1 MVDVRQVEMGGN
13 LKEFLDVVKTIYEG
27 DASYIRPL
35 DQDLKDRLNPKKNP
49 FFEHADG
56 VLFTAHKGNRC
67 VGRISASIDREH
79 LDRYKDDTGFWGFL
93 DTVDDPEVVKA
104 LLARAEAW
112 LRDKGMKRAQ
122 GPMSLSINEEIG
134 CLIEG
139 FDTPPVLMM
148 PHHRPYQSGLIE
160 KAGYEKLKD
169 VFAWK
174 YTVGELN
181 ARTKKAHEEIK
192 AMPEVTSRPVS
203 LKDVE
208 RDTNIVLDVFNDAW
222 SDNWGFVPMTR
233 SEVRKTAADFKL
245 ILAPEITRI
254 AFIDGEPAA
263 VAVTLPNVNDMI
275 KDLNGKLFPLGLPK
289 LLYRLKVEGP
299 RSARLIILG
308 IRKKYRHI
316 RKYAGL
322 SLYLFGELNEGGKKI
337 GIQWGELGWT
347 LEENAPVNT
356 AIKLMGAKLYK
367 KYRIYARPL
376 TAGGST

>member
-27 DASYIRPL
+27 DTNYIRPL

-56 VLFTAHKGNRC
+56 VLFTAHKGKRC

-79 LDRYKDDTGFWGFL
+79 LDRYKDQTGFWGFL
-93 DTVDDPEVVKA
+93 DTVDDPEVAKA
-104 LLARAEAW
+104 LLGRAEAW

-148 PHHRPYQSGLIE
+148 PHHRPYQSALIE

-174 YTVGELN
+174 YMVGELN
-181 ARTKKAHEEIK
+181 ARTRRAHDEIK

-203 LKDVE
+203 MKDVE
-208 RDTNIVLDVFNDAW
+208 RDTSIVLDVFNDAW

-254 AFIDGEPAA
+254 AFIDGEAAA
-263 VAVTLPNVNDMI
+263 VAVTVPNVNDMI
-275 KDLNGKLFPLGLPK
+275 KDLNGKLFPFGLPK

-308 IRKKYRHI
+308 IRKKYRNV

-367 KYRIYARPL
+367 KYRVYARPL
-376 TAGGST
+376 EAGGSL

>member
-13 LKEFLDVVKTIYEG
+13 LSEFLDVVKTIYEG
-27 DASYIRPL
+27 DPNYIRPL

-49 FFEHADG
+49 FFEHGDG

-79 LDRYKDDTGFWGFL
+79 LDRHKDDTGFWGFL
-93 DTVDDPEVVKA
+93 DTVDDIEVVKA

-122 GPMSLSINEEIG
+122 GPMSLSINEEMG

-139 FDTPPVLMM
+139 FDTPPVIMM
-148 PHHRPYQSGLIE
+148 PHHRAYQSALIE

-169 VFAWK
+169 VYAWK

-181 ARTKKAHEEIK
+181 ARTKRAHEEVK
-192 AMPEVTSRPVS
+192 AMPEVTSRQMS
-203 LKDVE
+203 MKDIE

-222 SDNWGFVPMTR
+222 SDNWGFVPLTR
-233 SEVRKTAADFKL
+233 AEVRKTAADFKL

-263 VAVTLPNVNDMI
+263 VALTIPNVNEMI
-275 KDLNGKLFPLGLPK
+275 KDLNGKLFPFGLPK

-308 IRKKYRHI
+308 IRKKYRHV

-322 SLYLFGELNEGGKKI
+322 SLFLFGELNEGGKKI

-347 LEENAPVNT
+347 LEDNAPVNT

-367 KYRIYARPL
+367 KYRVYARPL
-376 TAGGST
+376 KAGG

>member
-1 MVDVRQVEMGGN
+1 MGGN

-27 DASYIRPL
+27 DANYIRPL

-93 DTVDDPEVVKA
+93 DTVDDPEVAKA
-104 LLARAEAW
+104 LLGRAEAW

-275 KDLNGKLFPLGLPK
+275 KDLNGKLFPFGLPK

-356 AIKLMGAKLYK
+356 AIKLMGDMLYTM
-367 KYRIYARPL
+367 YRIYARPL
-376 TAGGST
+376 TPGGSP

>member
-13 LKEFLDVVKTIYEG
+13 LKEFLDVVETIYAG
-27 DASYIRPL
+27 DANYIRPL

-79 LDRYKDDTGFWGFL
+79 LDRHKDETGFWGFL
-93 DTVDDPEVVKA
+93 DTVDDPEVAKA
-104 LLARAEAW
+104 LLGRAEAW
-112 LRDKGMKRAQ
+112 LRDKGMKRSQ

-174 YTVGELN
+174 YTVGQLN
-181 ARTKKAHEEIK
+181 PRTKKAHEEIK

-222 SDNWGFVPMTR
+222 SDNWGFVPLTR
-233 SEVRKTAADFKL
+233 AEMRKTAADFKL

-308 IRKKYRHI
+308 IRKKYRHV

-376 TAGGST
+376 TAGGAT